1 MKRIIAMFLSALTM
15 FSLCAFPAYAIGQ
28 DAEQN
33 AYETV
38 VTISGEEN
46 IRRYLA
52 SVGEEY
58 DPTLLCIQRR
68 VRNTPISPDSPNNR
82 NLSPNTFIR
91 EYVISISLLE
101 GDQLLESG
109 KTYIL
114 IAASEADG
122 RLGQGM
128 PNSSIELDLS
138 QRQSYSTKSE
148 YSSYCEYV
156 RDEVECERTRYH
168 SMYENSSESRIDE

>member
-91 EYVISISLLE
+91 EYVIRT
-101 GDQLLESG
+101 D
-109 KTYIL
+109 KT
-114 IAASEADG
+114 SVRQVEKP
-122 RLGQGM
+122 QGGYR
-128 PNSSIELDLS
+128 NSFERVS
-138 QRQSYSTKSE
+138 QTCRPRS
-148 YSSYCEYV
+148 
-156 RDEVECERTRYH
+156 
-168 SMYENSSESRIDE
+168 N